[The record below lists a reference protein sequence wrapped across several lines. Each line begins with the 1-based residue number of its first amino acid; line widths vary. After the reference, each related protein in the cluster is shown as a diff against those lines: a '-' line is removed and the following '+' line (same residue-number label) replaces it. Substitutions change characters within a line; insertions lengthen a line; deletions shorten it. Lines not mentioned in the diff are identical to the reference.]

1 MKTLSDHLSQY
12 AAYHRDRR
20 NIATHLVGIP
30 MIVVA
35 LAALGS
41 RPAALVAGLP
51 LSPAVAVTLA
61 VLAFYFALDLRFGL
75 VMTALLALA
84 LWAGA
89 WLAAQSTGVWLVG
102 GLGLFVVGWGFQFVG
117 HAFEGRKPAFLDDVR
132 GLLVGPLFVVAEV
145 GFAVG
150 LRAGGGRDQRAQ
162 ASSESTSL
170 LRLLGHERAPSS
182 ATVAASAISRAA
194 SR

>member
-61 VLAFYFALDLRFGL
+61 VLAFYFALDLRFGV

-89 WLAAQSTGVWLVG
+89 WLAAQSTGVWLG
-102 GLGLFVVGWGFQFVG
+102 GAIGLFVVGWVFQFVG

-150 LRAGGGRDQRAQ
+150 LRAGLREAIEIRVGPTRVRRPPALWRRGLGR
-162 ASSESTSL
+162 
-170 LRLLGHERAPSS
+170 
-182 ATVAASAISRAA
+182 
-194 SR
+194 